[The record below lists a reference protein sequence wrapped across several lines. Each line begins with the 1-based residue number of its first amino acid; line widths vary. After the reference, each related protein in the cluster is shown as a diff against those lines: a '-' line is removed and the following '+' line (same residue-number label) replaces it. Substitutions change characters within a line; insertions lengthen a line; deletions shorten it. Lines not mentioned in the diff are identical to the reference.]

1 MCGTLPVQGPEAS
14 SHAHEAGY
22 DAYMTGAAFA
32 CLMRLHEAAASS
44 PGQALPSP
52 QQQPSL
58 NAVQHLLGRM
68 NVGRWAAG
76 MFPVQYT
83 FCNDSVAMVLRYK

>member
-1 MCGTLPVQGPEAS
+1 MCPNETGLARRVWHLPMQGPEAS

-58 NAVQHLLGRM
+58 DAVQHLLGRM
-68 NVGRWAAG
+68 NIGRCAAV
-76 MFPVQYT
+76 FV
-83 FCNDSVAMVLRYK
+83 F

>member
-1 MCGTLPVQGPEAS
+1 MQGPEAS

-32 CLMRLHEAAASS
+32 CLMRLHAAASS
-44 PGQALPSP
+44 EPGQEVPSV

-58 NAVQHLLGRM
+58 SAVQHLLGRI
-68 NVGRWAAG
+68 NIGRCADMLA
-76 MFPVQYT
+76 FH
-83 FCNDSVAMVLRYK
+83 D